1 MQVSRRCKVV
11 CSYDVDVDVDAAL
24 VNNIVLGGEYS
35 SGLIKGVPFGMIA
48 PGMNVTKTL
57 YLSSS
62 GAPGNRMVDISIR
75 SQSTTSAT
83 SATAPLESTSEG
95 SAAPGELADASES
108 LQTLVVPTVEP
119 FTISFY
125 VVYRRALGERR
136 GLADL
141 ETFEPTFWDDGEGGE
156 AEIDSKIV
164 FSEPWGVEVVDVRL
178 KKQVSLARW
187 LFPYLNYV

>member
-1 MQVSRRCKVV
+1 VCVV
-11 CSYDVDVDVDAAL
+11 FAYDVDAAL
-24 VNNIVLGGEYS
+24 VNNIVLGGEHS
-35 SGLIKGVPFGMIA
+35 SGLIKGVPFGTIA
-48 PGMNVTKTL
+48 PGINVTKTL

-75 SQSTTSAT
+75 SQSTTSTT
-83 SATAPLESTSEG
+83 STTAPLESMSEG

-108 LQTLVVPTVEP
+108 LQTLFVPTVEP
-119 FTISFY
+119 FTISFG
-125 VVYRRALGERR
+125 VVYRRALGERY

-164 FSEPWGVEVVDVRL
+164 FSEPWGLEVVDARL
-178 KKQVSLARW
+178 KKQVSPARHT
-187 LFPYLNYV
+187 